1 MLRDIGT
8 KGPDAVSA
16 AHPNFF
22 FKQRRKNEYKFPA
35 FSALVQ
41 EQLHHLFL
49 TLLISSPL
57 GILCGH
63 SFLASF

>member
-8 KGPDAVSA
+8 KGPDAASA
-16 AHPNFF
+16 THPNFYF
-22 FKQRRKNEYKFPA
+22 LKRKNNYKFPA